1 MFLQYQE
8 IPIGYD
14 GDIPSACDTN
24 LLTGKQIP
32 HKGDLHMT
40 DEPKVQQ
47 DQEKKEDDQ
56 VSSSELKRQRGAII
70 RKLVD
75 IRRKLGNKQKSTSQ
89 GGGE

>member
-1 MFLQYQE
+1 
-8 IPIGYD
+8 
-14 GDIPSACDTN
+14 
-24 LLTGKQIP
+24 
-32 HKGDLHMT
+32 MT